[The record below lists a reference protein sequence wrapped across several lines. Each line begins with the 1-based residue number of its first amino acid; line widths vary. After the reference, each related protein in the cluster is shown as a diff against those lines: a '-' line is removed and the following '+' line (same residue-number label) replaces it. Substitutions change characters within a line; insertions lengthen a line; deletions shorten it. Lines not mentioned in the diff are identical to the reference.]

1 MTMLYDPHDRRL
13 IDGWQRG
20 FPLVPRPYAEIGAA
34 LGLAE
39 SEVLRRLRTLKDSGA
54 LSRIGAIVRPNTAG
68 ASTLAALATPEADIG
83 RIAGLV
89 VAEPGVN
96 HAYEREHR
104 YNLWFVA
111 TAADRAGV
119 DSALARI
126 AARAGLPVLDLPM
139 IRDFHIDL
147 GFSIFDKPGARTARN
162 GARPPSAPVSDDDRR
177 LLATMEDGLALAP
190 EPYADLARRLRANE
204 GEVRARLAA
213 LVESGVVRRLGLVLR
228 HRAFGY
234 DANAMVV
241 WDIPGER
248 LDKTAAQFVA
258 HDFVTLCY
266 ERPRREDWP
275 YNLFTM
281 VHGRERA
288 QTLAEVAQLAALC
301 DAPHEILFSRRCF
314 RQRGARLSAA

>member
-1 MTMLYDPHDRRL
+1 MGYDPHDRRL

-20 FPLVPRPYAEIGAA
+20 FPLVSRPYAEIGAA
-34 LGLAE
+34 LGLDE
-39 SEVLRRLRTLKDSGA
+39 GEVLRRLCALKESGA
-54 LSRIGAIVRPNTAG
+54 LSRVGAIVRPNTAG
-68 ASTLAALATPEADIG
+68 ASTLAAIAAPEGGIE
-83 RIAGLV
+83 RIADLV
-89 VAEPGVN
+89 VEEPGVN

-126 AARAGLPVLDLPM
+126 GTRTGLPVLDLPM

-147 GFSIFDKPGARTARN
+147 GFSIFDKARARA
-162 GARPPSAPVSDDDRR
+162 ARGSAPAPSAPVSDEDRR
-177 LLATMEDGLALAP
+177 LLAAMEDGLALAP
-190 EPYADLARRLRANE
+190 EPYAELAQRLRADE

-228 HRAFGY
+228 HRTFGY
-234 DANAMVV
+234 NANAMVV
-241 WDIPGER
+241 WNIADDR
-248 LDKTAAQFVA
+248 LEKTAAQFVA

-266 ERPRREDWP
+266 RRPRRENWP

-288 QTLAEVAQLAALC
+288 QTLAEVSQLAALC
-301 DAPHEILFSRRCF
+301 GAPHEILFSRRCF
-314 RQRGARLSAA
+314 AQRGARLSAA